1 MCSQQT
7 RALGLLRHMAGFHK
21 RSFSVFEAIF
31 GFSPGFHRLRH
42 QSGCS
47 RAAAAD
53 EVEFTVLPRMRSG
66 LMDAQWMVRWMHAQL
81 MEGWMHAQKV
91 HAEAKSHW
99 LHLFG
104 FSPLC
109 LPAQS
114 VSLDFELKG
123 T

>member
-1 MCSQQT
+1 M
-7 RALGLLRHMAGFHK
+7 
-21 RSFSVFEAIF
+21 
-31 GFSPGFHRLRH
+31 
-42 QSGCS
+42 
-47 RAAAAD
+47 
-53 EVEFTVLPRMRSG
+53 EFTVLPRMRSG
-66 LMDAQWMVRWMHAQL
+66 LMDAQWMEGWMDAQWIDGWMHAQL

-109 LPAQS
+109 LHGQS

>member
-1 MCSQQT
+1 
-7 RALGLLRHMAGFHK
+7 
-21 RSFSVFEAIF
+21 
-31 GFSPGFHRLRH
+31 
-42 QSGCS
+42 
-47 RAAAAD
+47 
-53 EVEFTVLPRMRSG
+53 
-66 LMDAQWMVRWMHAQL
+66 MDAQWMGGWMHAQL